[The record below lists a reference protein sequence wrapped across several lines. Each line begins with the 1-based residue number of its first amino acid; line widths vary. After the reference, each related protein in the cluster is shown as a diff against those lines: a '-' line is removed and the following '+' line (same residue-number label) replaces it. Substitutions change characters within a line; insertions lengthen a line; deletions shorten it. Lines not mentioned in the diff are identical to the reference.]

1 MAGTT
6 WFISSE
12 FWMTKHRS
20 TSEVLLP
27 NPFKDDPTMYRS
39 IAKKR
44 KDDDNDNHNHEHWLF
59 KE

>member
-1 MAGTT
+1 
-6 WFISSE
+6 
-12 FWMTKHRS
+12 MTKHRS

-44 KDDDNDNHNHEHWLF
+44 KDDANDNDNHEYWLF